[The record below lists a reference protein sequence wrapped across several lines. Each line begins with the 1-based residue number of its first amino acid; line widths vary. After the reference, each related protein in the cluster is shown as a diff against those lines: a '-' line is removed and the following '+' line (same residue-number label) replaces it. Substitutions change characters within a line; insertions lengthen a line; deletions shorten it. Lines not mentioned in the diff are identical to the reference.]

1 MAGCWWSHRVPSQKF
16 IRLTYFAVLIWVRIR
31 LQLFH
36 NYIWRLFFQERPP
49 NFGLFSRLWKD
60 TLVLDPWFKIFH
72 FLCCVFLAVTVSKK
86 KITHDFHTLFQA
98 NKHCLNLKI
107 KPCWLKKWKVSGILN
122 EARPWNPLKCDK
134 WQETSKQCS
143 VAS

>member
-16 IRLTYFAVLIWVRIR
+16 IHLSYFAVLIWVRIR

-36 NYIWRLFFQERPP
+36 NYIWRLFFQERSP

-60 TLVLDPWFKIFH
+60 TLVLDPWFKIFY

-86 KITHDFHTLFQA
+86 KNHTWFP
-98 NKHCLNLKI
+98 HI
-107 KPCWLKKWKVSGILN
+107 VSGKQTLSQLENKTLLVKKN
-122 EARPWNPLKCDK
+122 EKSQVFSMKPGP
-134 WQETSKQCS
+134 ETL
-143 VAS
+143 